1 MMYNVQINEIINK
14 KSAQMKETVF
24 IKILFN
30 F

>member
-14 KSAQMKETVF
+14 ESAKMKETLF
-24 IKILFN
+24 MKILFN